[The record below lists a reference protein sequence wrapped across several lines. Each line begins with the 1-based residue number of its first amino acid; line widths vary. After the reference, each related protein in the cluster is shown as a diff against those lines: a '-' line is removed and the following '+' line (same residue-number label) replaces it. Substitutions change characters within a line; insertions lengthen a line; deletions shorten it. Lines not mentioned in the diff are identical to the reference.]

1 MESAPSRRWGGC
13 CTGPLF
19 LGFNFIKDAAVESH
33 DPKPTITCG
42 QLFPSPW
49 GEGLRVTD
57 RPVPPVQ
64 LCVSAV
70 SRLRFSI
77 AFPSQ
82 NPYQLPMK
90 YTIASFLVTMVVA
103 VSSIAAEV
111 GTGPSFKGPI
121 GLQLYSLRAEFTRT
135 VPATLE
141 KVRAFGFKTV
151 ETAGTYNLSPEKFRE
166 LLDRNSLKAVSGHF
180 PFERY
185 RDDVEGVA
193 KDAKTLGLEY
203 VGCAWVPHEGDF
215 DEKECRNAIEVFNKA
230 GEALKKH
237 NLKLFYHAH
246 GYEFAPH
253 GDGTFMDLMMKET
266 RPENVRFQMDIFW
279 VVHPGH
285 DPVKWFEKYPK
296 RWELVHLKDMK
307 KGVKTGEF
315 TGKTDVS
322 NDVAL
327 GTGQMDWP
335 AILRAAKKAG
345 VKYYFI
351 EDESPTVAEQIP
363 QSLKYL
369 EQVKF

>member
-1 MESAPSRRWGGC
+1 
-13 CTGPLF
+13 
-19 LGFNFIKDAAVESH
+19 
-33 DPKPTITCG
+33 
-42 QLFPSPW
+42 
-49 GEGLRVTD
+49 
-57 RPVPPVQ
+57 
-64 LCVSAV
+64 
-70 SRLRFSI
+70 
-77 AFPSQ
+77 
-82 NPYQLPMK
+82 
-90 YTIASFLVTMVVA
+90 
-103 VSSIAAEV
+103 
-111 GTGPSFKGPI
+111 
-121 GLQLYSLRAEFTRT
+121 
-135 VPATLE
+135 
-141 KVRAFGFKTV
+141 VRAFGFKTV
-151 ETAGTYNLSPEKFRE
+151 ETAGTYNLTPEKFKE
-166 LLDRNSLKAVSGHF
+166 LLDRNGLKAVSGHF

-203 VGCAWVPHEGDF
+203 VGCAWIPHEGDF
-215 DEKECRNAIEVFNKA
+215 DEKECRTAIEVFNKA

-237 NLKLFYHAH
+237 NLKFFYHAH

-253 GDGTFMDLMMKET
+253 GDGTFMDLLMKET
-266 RPENVRFQMDIFW
+266 KPENVRFQMDIFW

-307 KGVKTGEF
+307 KGLKTGEF

-335 AILRAAKKAG
+335 PILRAAKKAG

-363 QSLKYL
+363 QSLKFL